1 MPAYG
6 GEGWIRTI
14 EVCDNRFTVCP
25 LWPLGNLSIQYVIIK
40 LIFAFVNMPEASAL
54 SNLLAY
60 MDELYSTPY
69 DKFYVF

>member
-1 MPAYG
+1 
-6 GEGWIRTI
+6 
-14 EVCDNRFTVCP
+14 
-25 LWPLGNLSIQYVIIK
+25 
-40 LIFAFVNMPEASAL
+40 MPEASAL